1 MPCSPARTAPSAYH
15 LAMVRPTQLLHP
27 QRAPAPV
34 RPAATVL
41 LLRDGPHGLEVLMT
55 RRSLTASFAPGAY
68 VFPGGGIDAADAQ
81 AHGQSTRRRTQSDRH
96 LTQAIAAIRES
107 FEELG
112 VLLARRADGAH
123 LDTAQI
129 AALDRQAPFAA
140 QCATHGLTLSG
151 AEVFV
156 LAHWVTDRDL
166 PRRFDVPFLVARM
179 PEGQEPVA
187 DESEQFEPLWVRP
200 ADALARHAAGQFF
213 IIFPTIRTL
222 ARLQAYPTVDA
233 VLQACGQSLAGPP
246 QERLHP
252 LGGPGEARAG
262 GNAHDEPLFT
272 SCPRA
277 GLMNGHESRHMEH
290 EQPFG
295 ELALVSPDG
304 QIVHELAWQTERPVP
319 LLKNLQRLTAPNPG
333 FMTGPGTNSYL
344 VGDPACGH
352 IAIDPG
358 PDDAGHIE
366 RLWRAAGGDLRAIV
380 CTHSHPDHSPGSA
393 RLQSLCTAAGR
404 DKPPILGLPSA
415 PTARAGSQ
423 FTPERALADGERLVL
438 VGADGDPLRRHT
450 LQVIH
455 TPGHAAN
462 HLCLLLEEDGLLFSG
477 DHILNGS
484 TTVIDPPDG
493 HMGDYLDS
501 LDTLDRLCA
510 EHSVHFILPAHGY
523 VLGDFPRC
531 ADNPAAPEHGGARAA
546 IAHLK
551 AHRLA
556 REAKVAQAME
566 ALPDGTLDDWVK
578 LAYADVPERLW
589 PVAKRSLLAH
599 VERIQSLGGFNL

>member
-1 MPCSPARTAPSAYH
+1 
-15 LAMVRPTQLLHP
+15 MVRPTQLLHTP
-27 QRAPAPV
+27 RSPAAL

-41 LLRDGPHGLEVLMT
+41 LLRDSPQGIEVLMT
-55 RRSLTASFAPGAY
+55 RRSMTASFAPGAY

-81 AHGQSTRRRTQSDRH
+81 AHSQSTRRTTQSDLH

-112 VLLARRADGAH
+112 ILLARRADGSH
-123 LDTAQI
+123 LDTADI
-129 AALDRQAPFAA
+129 ATLDRQAPFAA
-140 QCATHGLTLSG
+140 QCATHGLVLDG

-156 LAHWVTDRDL
+156 LAHWITDRDL

-187 DESEQFEPLWVRP
+187 DESEQFEPVWVRP
-200 ADALARHAAGQFF
+200 ADALARHAAGGFF

-222 ARLQAYPTVDA
+222 ERLQAYPTVQALLDA
-233 VLQACGQSLAGPP
+233 CAV
-246 QERLHP
+246 
-252 LGGPGEARAG
+252 
-262 GNAHDEPLFT
+262 NDEPLFT

-277 GLMNGHESRHMEH
+277 GLLGGSESRHMEH
-290 EQPFG
+290 EAPFG

-304 QIVHELAWQTERPVP
+304 QIVHPLDWQTERPVA

-344 VGDPACGH
+344 VGDPSTGH

-358 PDDAGHIE
+358 PDEPEHLE
-366 RLWRAAGGDLRAIV
+366 RLWRAAGGHIHAIV
-380 CTHSHPDHSPGSA
+380 CTHSHPDHSPGAA
-393 RLQSLCTAAGR
+393 RLQALCTAAGR
-404 DKPPILGLPSA
+404 EKPSILGLPSA
-415 PTARAGSQ
+415 TTARENSR
-423 FTPERALADGERLVL
+423 FTPDRALPDGERLVL
-438 VGADGDPLRRHT
+438 QNPNGTTHT
-450 LQVIH
+450 LLAVH

-462 HLCLLLEEDGLLFSG
+462 HICLVLEEDGLLFSG

-493 HMGDYLDS
+493 NMGAYLDS
-501 LDTLDRLCA
+501 LDRLSALCD
-510 EHSVHFILPAHGY
+510 SYNINFILPAHGY
-523 VLGDFPRC
+523 VLGDLRRS
-531 ADNPAAPEHGGARAA
+531 ADNPSAPAQGGAKAA

-556 REAKVAQAME
+556 REAKVGRAMT
-566 ALPDGTLDDWVK
+566 ALPHGTHDDWVK
-578 LAYADVPERLW
+578 LAYDDVPERLW

-599 VERIQSLGGFNL
+599 VERLQSLGGFNL

>member
-1 MPCSPARTAPSAYH
+1 
-15 LAMVRPTQLLHP
+15 MVRPTQLLHTP
-27 QRAPAPV
+27 RSPAAL

-41 LLRDGPHGLEVLMT
+41 LLRDSPQGIEVLMT
-55 RRSLTASFAPGAY
+55 RRSMTASFAPGAY

-81 AHGQSTRRRTQSDRH
+81 AHGQSTRRATQSDLH

-112 VLLARRADGAH
+112 ILLARRTDGSHLGTAD
-123 LDTAQI
+123 I

-140 QCATHGLTLSG
+140 QCAEHGLVLDG

-156 LAHWVTDRDL
+156 LAHWITDRDL

-187 DESEQFEPLWVRP
+187 DESEQFEPVWVRP
-200 ADALARHAAGQFF
+200 ADALARHAAGGFF

-222 ARLQAYPTVDA
+222 ERLQAYPTVQALLDA
-233 VLQACGQSLAGPP
+233 CAV
-246 QERLHP
+246 
-252 LGGPGEARAG
+252 
-262 GNAHDEPLFT
+262 NDEPLFT

-277 GLMNGHESRHMEH
+277 GLLGGSESRHMEH
-290 EQPFG
+290 EAPFG

-304 QIVHELAWQTERPVP
+304 QIVHPLDWQTERPVA

-344 VGDPACGH
+344 VGDPSTGH

-358 PDDAGHIE
+358 PDEPEHLE
-366 RLWRAAGGDLRAIV
+366 RLWRAAGGHIHAIV
-380 CTHSHPDHSPGSA
+380 CTHSHPDHSPGAA
-393 RLQSLCTAAGR
+393 RLQALCTAAGR
-404 DKPPILGLPSA
+404 NKPPILGLPSA
-415 PTARAGSQ
+415 TTARENSR
-423 FTPERALADGERLVL
+423 FTPDRALADGERLVL
-438 VGADGDPLRRHT
+438 QNPDGTTHT
-450 LQVIH
+450 LLVVH

-462 HLCLLLEEDGLLFSG
+462 HLCLVLEEDGLLFSG

-493 HMGDYLDS
+493 NMGAYLDS
-501 LDTLDRLCA
+501 LDRLADWCDRY
-510 EHSVHFILPAHGY
+510 SINFILPAHGY
-523 VLGDFPRC
+523 VLGDLC
-531 ADNPAAPEHGGARAA
+531 QSADNPSAPAEGGAKAA

-556 REAKVAQAME
+556 REAKVGRAMT
-566 ALPDGTLDDWVK
+566 ALPHGTHDDWVK
-578 LAYADVPERLW
+578 LAYDDVPERLW

-599 VERIQSLGGFNL
+599 VERLQSLGGFNV